1 MREKQETGYPAATK
15 SQIPDK
21 STLKKHNTDELS
33 ASASKRFRP
42 LQGLL
47 YLRPYIAQSLD
58 FILVSFIAH
67 QLCGV
72 NKWSVWTY
80 PYAFSAMQCW
90 WGLWTRPTCTGLV
103 QVCVHWLQSLLS
115 VNVSGVPVTL
125 CPLSSTQTSSMC
137 KDAKGFLSLH
147 WDISILENVSN
158 LHALNTVLCLFD
170 WFLEAPWC
178 LIA

>member
-72 NKWSVWTY
+72 NKWSVWT
-80 PYAFSAMQCW
+80 
-90 WGLWTRPTCTGLV
+90 
-103 QVCVHWLQSLLS
+103 
-115 VNVSGVPVTL
+115 
-125 CPLSSTQTSSMC
+125 
-137 KDAKGFLSLH
+137 
-147 WDISILENVSN
+147 
-158 LHALNTVLCLFD
+158 
-170 WFLEAPWC
+170 
-178 LIA
+178 